1 MLIYKPSATVRWGI
15 FLPMLS
21 VNVSELVRIQSRVAG
36 PSISSLGA
44 DKWIQFKPS
53 IHIGTE
59 SINRLLVILFWKKKN
74 PLKPEQVVDRG
85 ILFWAICFFSPLMT
99 IFSVSALKLW

>member
-15 FLPMLS
+15 FLPVLS

-44 DKWIQFKPS
+44 DKWIRFKPS

-59 SINRLLVILFWKKKN
+59 SINRLLVILLWEKKK
-74 PLKPEQVVDRG
+74 LSSEVR
-85 ILFWAICFFSPLMT
+85 
-99 IFSVSALKLW
+99 VSS